1 MWIGIQHFSDR
12 PLPLSTDTEV
22 LELLGSS
29 EEKSS
34 ESKHENETVDKE
46 VELCDRMSRD
56 TSDTLE
62 CQILSVA
69 SCVALRIV
77 EMVADFSLNRKWR
90 GDLIHRWEEAFQL
103 LQAMDNKLQVQVS
116 ERLDS

>member
-1 MWIGIQHFSDR
+1 VEESV
-12 PLPLSTDTEV
+12 PLTVFLLLV
-22 LELLGSS
+22 LEIELGSRS
-29 EEKSS
+29 
-34 ESKHENETVDKE
+34 HENTRETPGHH
-46 VELCDRMSRD
+46 M
-56 TSDTLE
+56 
-62 CQILSVA
+62 LSVA